1 MRSTYLKQ
9 AILILLVIIWS
20 ACLNGQNEPD
30 NKKNKEKNK
39 AGQKDKIKRGWN
51 FGGLPVVSYDS
62 DLGLQVGAL
71 VNAYNY
77 GDGSRYPVYDHSL
90 YLEGSWFL
98 KGSGIFRFYYD
109 SDRLIKGIRTSLD
122 VSYIPDRTFKFFGFN
137 GYEAVY
143 NQGWE
148 DDQNPDEYKTRVFY
162 RMNRKFFRTKLDFQG
177 NIIDK
182 KLRWLT
188 GVDFYSITT
197 GTVDID
203 HLNKGKSDDKILPDT
218 MTLYDHYVD
227 WEVIDPKEAEG
238 GMFTAVKLGMVF
250 DSRDNEPNP
259 NRGIWTE
266 ILLVG
271 APKVTSN
278 MERGFSK
285 LAITHR
291 QYFTLVKDHLTFAY
305 RLGLQTTLAGHTPYY
320 AQGIMYYSRMYG
332 AYNEGLGGGKTI
344 RGIQR
349 NRVIGDAFVFGNL
362 ELRWKVVK
370 FFWLNQNF
378 YIALSG
384 FFDSGRVIKSI
395 DIEDKVNEINA
406 GTEPDDPAFVNLD
419 DYFNFGA
426 EGFHNAVGAGLH
438 IAMNQNFIIAVDY
451 GRALDKQD
459 GESGLYIGLNFLF

>member
-1 MRSTYLKQ
+1 MRNIYPKK
-9 AILILLVIIWS
+9 AILVLLAVVLSIGMI
-20 ACLNGQNEPD
+20 GQDEEE
-30 NKKNKEKNK
+30 KKNDKKKGKTEKKEK
-39 AGQKDKIKRGWN
+39 IKKGWN

-62 DLGLQVGAL
+62 DLGLQLGAL

-90 YLEGSWFL
+90 YVEGSWFL

-122 VSYIPDRTFKFFGFN
+122 VSYFPDRTFKFFGFN

-148 DDQNPDEYKTRVFY
+148 DESKPEYKTRVFY
-162 RMNRKFFRTKLDFQG
+162 RLHRQFFRTKLDFQG
-177 NIIDK
+177 NIIEK
-182 KLRWLT
+182 KLRWLA
-188 GVDFYSITT
+188 GADFYNIDIGS
-197 GTVDID
+197 VDID
-203 HLNKGKSDDKILPDT
+203 HLNKGRSEGDLLPDT
-218 MTLYDHYVD
+218 STLYDQYVD
-227 WEVIDPKEAEG
+227 WQVIDPKEAEG
-238 GMFTAVKLGMVF
+238 GMFTAIKLGIVF

-266 ILLVG
+266 LLLVA
-271 APKVTSN
+271 APKFTSS
-278 MERGFSK
+278 MEQGFSK
-285 LAITHR
+285 IALTHR
-291 QYFTLVKDHLTFAY
+291 QYFTFVKDHLTFAY
-305 RLGLQTTLAGHTPYY
+305 RLGLQSTLAGHTPYY
-320 AQGIMYYSRMYG
+320 AQGIMYYSKMAG
-332 AYNEGLGGGKTI
+332 AYNEGLGGAKTI

-349 NRVIGDAFVFGNL
+349 NRVIGDAFFFGNL

-384 FFDSGRVIKSI
+384 FFDTGRVLKFI
-395 DIEDKVNEINA
+395 DVEDNANKINEGLNP
-406 GTEPDDPAFVNLD
+406 GDPGYINLD

-426 EGFHNAVGAGLH
+426 ENFHNAVGAGLH
-438 IAMNQNFIIAVDY
+438 IAMNQNFIIAIDY